1 MFPSIIRQL
10 KEQRSVQRN
19 NMKGVCIQV
28 QSVSGKKNRILVIN
42 PGATSTKIAVFD
54 DETPLFKTLVEHSN
68 VDLGQFASVFAQRDY
83 RTELVMQALAKENIP
98 IETLTAVV
106 GRGGL
111 LKPSV
116 SGTYLVN
123 EQMVDDL
130 RKAERGEHA
139 SNLGAVIAYALA
151 FKLGIPAFIVDPVTV
166 DEMEPVARISGLPEL
181 ARISTSH
188 TLNQKAVARVVAQQM
203 GKNYEDVNFIVV
215 HLGTGISVTPHR
227 RGKMVDTN
235 SANEEGPFSLDRCGG
250 LPASALV
257 KLCYSGK
264 YTLPELMAKLVGK
277 GGMYAYLGTKDA
289 REAEKMEN
297 AGDQQAKLV
306 MDALAYQIAKE
317 IGAMAAVLCGEV
329 ERIILTGGL
338 ANSKRIVDDI
348 IKRIQFIAPI
358 VLMPGE
364 KEMEALAA
372 GALRVL
378 RNEEPAKS
386 YQ

>member
-1 MFPSIIRQL
+1 MFPSIIRHL
-10 KEQRSVQRN
+10 RERRSTCRN
-19 NMKGVCIQV
+19 DMKGVIVQV
-28 QSVSGKKNRILVIN
+28 QNISGKKNRILVIN

-68 VDLGQFASVFAQRDY
+68 LDLGKFPSVFGQRDY
-83 RTELVMQALAKENIP
+83 RTELVMQALTKENIP
-98 IETLTAVV
+98 LESLTAVV

-111 LKPSV
+111 LKPSAG
-116 SGTYLVN
+116 GTYRVN

-130 RKAERGEHA
+130 KKAERGEHA

-151 FKLGIPAFIVDPVTV
+151 SKLGIPAFIVDPVTV
-166 DEMEPVARISGLPEL
+166 DEMEAVARISGLPEL

-188 TLNQKAVARVVAQQM
+188 TLNQKAVARAVAQEM
-203 GKNYEDVNFIVV
+203 GKSYEDVNFIVV
-215 HLGTGISVTPHR
+215 HLGTGISVTPHK
-227 RGKMVDTN
+227 RGRMIDTN

-264 YTLPELMAKLVGK
+264 YTLPELMSKLVGK

-289 REAEKMEN
+289 REVEKMEK
-297 AGDQQAKLV
+297 AGDPQASLV

-317 IGAMAAVLCGEV
+317 IGAMAAVLCGDV
-329 ERIILTGGL
+329 ERIIFTGGL
-338 ANSKRIVDDI
+338 ANSKRIVDEI
-348 IKRIQFIAPI
+348 VKRIQFIAPI

-372 GALRVL
+372 GALRIL
-378 RNEEPAKS
+378 RNEEPAKN

>member
-1 MFPSIIRQL
+1 
-10 KEQRSVQRN
+10 
-19 NMKGVCIQV
+19 
-28 QSVSGKKNRILVIN
+28 
-42 PGATSTKIAVFD
+42 
-54 DETPLFKTLVEHSN
+54 
-68 VDLGQFASVFAQRDY
+68 
-83 RTELVMQALAKENIP
+83 
-98 IETLTAVV
+98 
-106 GRGGL
+106 
-111 LKPSV
+111 
-116 SGTYLVN
+116 
-123 EQMVDDL
+123 
-130 RKAERGEHA
+130 
-139 SNLGAVIAYALA
+139 
-151 FKLGIPAFIVDPVTV
+151 
-166 DEMEPVARISGLPEL
+166 
-181 ARISTSH
+181 
-188 TLNQKAVARVVAQQM
+188 VAQQM